1 MKNKLLLSL
10 LFLSLLFPVYA
21 ADDVLKI
28 GYVNLDYVVNMLPE
42 SQRVEADLK
51 AFELQLR
58 KQLEG
63 KAGEFEQKYQSFQKE
78 QPNMTAAVKNQKEQ
92 ELQQFHSQIE
102 QLRLESQNSII
113 DKQLALVKP
122 IYEKVQ
128 KIIEAVAKENKYTH
142 VFNSNAG
149 GMAIMLYGQEQYD
162 LSDVVLKRLGV
173 DPKAVQKEES
183 KTAQKPSTSK
193 GKEVTKKEQPKRR

>member
-10 LFLSLLFPVYA
+10 LFLSLLSPVYA
-21 ADDVLKI
+21 ADGVLKI

-58 KQLEG
+58 KQLEA

-78 QPNMTAAVKNQKEQ
+78 QPNMTVAVKNQKEQ
-92 ELQQFHSQIE
+92 ELHQLHSQIE

-128 KIIEAVAKENKYTH
+128 KIIETVAKENKYTY

-149 GMAIMLYGQEQYD
+149 GVAIMLYGQEQYD

-183 KTAQKPSTSK
+183 KPAQKPSASK
-193 GKEVTKKEQPKRR
+193 AKVAPKKEQPKRK